1 MTYRL
6 PGNSLRRERGAAQGE
21 RSDFRYL
28 DAAATAL
35 TIALKDENIPHLFL
49 GGYATSLIGG
59 VRVTE
64 DIEVIVGTR
73 CFDKLLKWPQFSQS
87 TDNRLIFRTGRKE
100 VLIDL
105 MHEGDSGHSLPY
117 PKCSDRLQ
125 ILSTGIFTLQFSND
139 LVDILHPSVLLTK
152 LRPWH
157 KAFYATRHAE
167 KWSAATDLEDIKTIL
182 RWLVHKNQGIDFG
195 ATSKNTAEN
204 FLKILGELYVEVRD
218 VRPLLALTLSADEM
232 RSALDKSLV

>member
-1 MTYRL
+1 MTDRF
-6 PGNSLRRERGAAQGE
+6 PGNSLRRVGGAAQGE

-64 DIEVIVGTR
+64 DIDVIVGTR
-73 CFDKLLKWPQFSQS
+73 CFDKLLKWPQFSRS
-87 TDNRLIFRTGRKE
+87 TDNRLVFRTGRKE

-105 MHEGDSGHSLPY
+105 MHEGNSGHSLPY
-117 PKCSDRLQ
+117 PKCADRLQ
-125 ILSTGIFTLQFSND
+125 IRSGDRPYRDINATI
-139 LVDILHPSVLLTK
+139 DILHPSVLLLTK

-167 KWSAATDLEDIKTIL
+167 KWRAATDLEDIKTIL
-182 RWLVHKNQGIDFG
+182 RWLVHKKQNIDLG

-204 FLKILGELYVEVRD
+204 FLKILGDLYVDVRD
-218 VRPLLALTLSADEM
+218 VRPLLASTLSADEM
-232 RSALDKSLV
+232 RSALHKSLA